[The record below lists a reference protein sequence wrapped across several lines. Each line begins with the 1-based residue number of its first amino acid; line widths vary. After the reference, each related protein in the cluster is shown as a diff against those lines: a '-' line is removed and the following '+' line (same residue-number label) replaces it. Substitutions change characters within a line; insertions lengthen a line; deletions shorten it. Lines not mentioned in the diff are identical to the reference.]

1 MLRKILCDF
10 EFVFRGKCYKGYG
23 LYLGDTTI
31 PKVAKK
37 KDMTPQI
44 ICQTFKISEE
54 ELGKLIR
61 VHYWD
66 LDRAKLEKAGF
77 VFIKIDINF
86 YPPLSKG
93 D

>member
-1 MLRKILCDF
+1 MLRKILCDY
-10 EFVFRGKCYKGYG
+10 EFSFRGRTYKEFG

-31 PKVAKK
+31 PHATIR

-44 ICQTFKISEE
+44 ASRALKLSEE
-54 ELGKLIR
+54 ELGNLIK

-66 LDRAKLEKAGF
+66 LDRNKLEEAGF
-77 VFIKIDINF
+77 VFIRIEITF
-86 YPPLSKG
+86 SPPLSQS

>member
-10 EFVFRGKCYKGYG
+10 EFVYQGRSYKEYG

-31 PKVAKK
+31 PHVAKK
-37 KDMTPQI
+37 RDFTPEI
-44 ICQTFKISEE
+44 VCQTLKLTKE
-54 ELGKLIR
+54 ELGKMIR

-66 LDRAKLEKAGF
+66 INRAKLELSGF
-77 VFIKIDINF
+77 IFVKLEIYFF
-86 YPPLSKG
+86 PPLNKG